1 MAQSTIELDK
11 VIRNIA
17 RMEVMVPFIEKTLA
31 EAGFVIK
38 AQRAYII
45 KLNAEVA
52 ALKNPPPL
60 PPASNV
66 LPFVKP

>member
-1 MAQSTIELDK
+1 
-11 VIRNIA
+11 
-17 RMEVMVPFIEKTLA
+17 MEVMVPFIEKTLA